1 MFFLSFKFLA
11 ESLNSGGRRSRVRSR
26 GGVTSGIAESGVIVA
41 DQVNNLCAAYRG
53 WVIYLAGDKV
63 EEGQGGVTGGVAE
76 FGVIVADQVNNLC
89 AAYRGWMIYL
99 AGDNDEHQAGK

>member
-11 ESLNSGGRRSRVRSR
+11 ESLNSGGRRSRVRS
-26 GGVTSGIAESGVIVA
+26 
-41 DQVNNLCAAYRG
+41 
-53 WVIYLAGDKV
+53 
-63 EEGQGGVTGGVAE
+63 GGVTGGVAE
-76 FGVIVADQVNNLC
+76 SGVIVADQVNNLC